1 MKNSSVSPATAVHT
15 AAVDEFVAVRHNLH
29 QHPELS
35 NAETETAQRIQQVF
49 APFNPDKTVS
59 QLGGTGLAF
68 IFEGE
73 KVGPT
78 TLIRCELD
86 ALPIQEIN
94 DLPYRSCHA
103 GVSHKC
109 GHDGHMAIV
118 AALGAELAQHRPQ
131 RGRVICH
138 FQPAE
143 ETGAG
148 AIQVV
153 EDAAFAA
160 LKPDYAF
167 ALHNLPGK
175 PLGQVLCRPGTFNFA
190 SRGMVVRLSGKT
202 SHAAHPED
210 GVSPAMAMCRI
221 VEGLTALPSQI
232 EGFSLVT
239 VVHAC
244 LGEVAFGTAPGEAVV
259 MATLRTPT
267 NEAMNTLVEQAC
279 QLARQQAEV
288 DGLNVSLDWE
298 DVFGAS
304 VNTDDGYQ
312 RVMRACQT
320 AGVEAVTMEQ
330 GFRWS
335 EDFGKFTELC
345 EGAMFALGSGESSPQ
360 LHNPDYDFPDAL
372 IPVGLSVFRELIR
385 ELNGISS

>member
-1 MKNSSVSPATAVHT
+1 MAPKANN
-15 AAVDEFVAVRHNLH
+15 FVKIRHQLH
-29 QHPELS
+29 QYPELS
-35 NAETETAQRIQQVF
+35 NQENGTAERIEKVFKELKPDQVH
-49 APFNPDKTVS
+49 TG
-59 QLGGTGLAF
+59 LGGTGLAF
-68 IFEGE
+68 VFDGKET
-73 KVGPT
+73 GPT

-94 DLPYRSCHA
+94 DLPYRSCCD

-118 AALGAELAQHRPQ
+118 TAVGAQLAETRPQ

-153 EDAAFAA
+153 EDSAFAQ

-175 PLGQVLCRPGTFNFA
+175 PLGEVFCKAGTFNFA
-190 SRGMVVRLSGKT
+190 SRGMIVRLKGKT

-210 GVSPAMAMCRI
+210 GLSPAKAMCRI
-221 VEGLTALPSQI
+221 VEGLTNLPNEL
-232 EGFSLVT
+232 EGFNLVT
-239 VVHAC
+239 VIHAK
-244 LGEVAFGTAPGEAVV
+244 LGEVAFGTAPGDAVV

-267 NEAMNTLVEQAC
+267 NDAMNTLVERAC
-279 QLARQQAEV
+279 ALVEQQAADER
-288 DGLNVSLDWE
+288 LQLTIEWE

-304 VNTDDGYQ
+304 VNTDEGYQ
-312 RVMRACQT
+312 RVMKACET
-320 AGVEAVTMEQ
+320 AGVKATTMEQ
-330 GFRWS
+330 GYRWS

-345 EGAMFALGSGESSPQ
+345 EGAMFALGSGEHSPQ
-360 LHNPDYDFPDAL
+360 LHNPDYDFPDEL
-372 IPVGLSVFRELIR
+372 IPVGRAVFLEIIR
-385 ELNGISS
+385 ELNGLS

>member
-1 MKNSSVSPATAVHT
+1 MSQPVSSFA
-15 AAVDEFVAVRHNLH
+15 AVRHELH

-35 NAETETAQRIQQVF
+35 NQETETAQRILRIF
-49 APFNPDKTVS
+49 APFDPDEVI
-59 QLGGTGLAF
+59 QGLGGTGLAF
-68 IFEGE
+68 VFKGQQP
-73 KVGPT
+73 GPT

-94 DLPYRSCHA
+94 DLPYRSCVD

-118 AALGAELAQHRPQ
+118 TALAAELAGQRPQ
-131 RGRVICH
+131 KGRVICH

-153 EDAAFAA
+153 EDGAFAA

-175 PLGQVLCRPGTFNFA
+175 PLGQVLCKPGTFNFA
-190 SRGMVVRLSGKT
+190 SRGMIIRLKGKT

-210 GVSPAMAMCRI
+210 GVSPARAMCRI
-221 VEGLTALPSQI
+221 VEGLTALPESLD
-232 EGFSLVT
+232 GFNLVT
-239 VVHAC
+239 VVHAQ
-244 LGEVAFGTAPGEAVV
+244 LGEIVFGTAPGDAVV

-267 NEAMNTLVEQAC
+267 NEAMATLVDAAIE
-279 QLARQQAEV
+279 LAQREAAV
-288 DGLNVSLDWE
+288 DGLELSFEWE

-304 VNTDDGYQ
+304 VNTDEGYQ
-312 RVMRACQT
+312 RVMAACER
-320 AGVEAVTMEQ
+320 AGVDAVTMEQ

-345 EGAMFALGSGESSPQ
+345 EGAMFALGSGECSPQ
-360 LHNPDYDFPDAL
+360 LHNPDYDFPDSL
-372 IPVGLSVFRELIR
+372 IPVGASVFRALVR
-385 ELNGISS
+385 ELNGLPE